1 MAVALLSP
9 LAAHA
14 MGLQVEPAGGA
25 CPALQATPN
34 TPPPQAARR
43 LQDSQVARGERNIAW
58 AWLGS
63 PTQRYPHKGLG
74 STTHAGSL
82 HLMVHSGKG
91 VHSGPA
97 APGLREVVL
106 ALPLNRVFEDRVPRV
121 VDLDGDGKDEVLL
134 IESDALKGSAL
145 VVFGVRAAK
154 SGALEIHEI
163 ARSPHTGSTFRWLNP
178 AGVADFDGDGKLDI
192 ASVVT
197 PHIGGVLTLYHY
209 RPPLLVPFATAM
221 DVSNHKMGELE
232 QSLAA
237 IVTLPGLRPAI
248 IVPDMTLSALHAFRW
263 EAPGQWK
270 ELADVKPLPARIE
283 RIEALAGQGL
293 PAGACVKLTDGA
305 WVRVW
310 LTQ

>member
-1 MAVALLSP
+1 MAVALLSTQ
-9 LAAHA
+9 AAHA
-14 MGLQVEPAGGA
+14 MGLQVEPAGNA
-25 CPALQATPN
+25 CPAVQATPN

-43 LQDSQVARGERNIAW
+43 LQDSQVARGDHNIAW

-74 STTHAGSL
+74 SITHAGSL
-82 HLMVHSGKG
+82 HALVRLGKG
-91 VHSGPA
+91 AHPGPLDA
-97 APGLREVVL
+97 GLREVTL
-106 ALPLNRVFEDRVPRV
+106 ALPLNRVFEDRVPRL

-145 VVFGVRAAK
+145 VVFGVR
-154 SGALEIHEI
+154 SGKAGAIDLHEI

-178 AGVADFDGDGKLDI
+178 AGVADFDGDGQLDI
-192 ASVVT
+192 ASVIT

-209 RPPLLVPFATAM
+209 RPPLLVPFATTM

-237 IVTLPGLRPAI
+237 VVTLPGLRPAI

-283 RIEALAGQGL
+283 RIEALAGKGL
-293 PAGACVKLTDGA
+293 PAGACVKLTDGN
-305 WVRVW
+305 WVRVS